1 MVKKKAEQP
10 AEKYLSSTPQTTQQS
25 AAVVAPVAAAM
36 KQVPKAVATSVNRLF
51 AGGLPLMVPGVRLNQ
66 TAFHGH
72 EWIS

>member
-36 KQVPKAVATSVNRLF
+36 KQVPKAVATSVNRLICRRF
-51 AGGLPLMVPGVRLNQ
+51 TFNGTRSQVKSDGFSWA
-66 TAFHGH
+66 
-72 EWIS
+72 